1 MASPFYPLHRNT
13 LALLRRES
21 TKYMVELLTP
31 VGKSALLVF
40 LALLPIMNPFGNAA
54 IFLMMTR
61 RVSHDTRAYMAM
73 RVGWNVAAILVVSMF
88 VGSYV
93 LDFFGIS
100 LPIVRVGGGL
110 LVAANGWQLL
120 NAEDSQGPDDAMT
133 AAKNLWTP
141 EEASK
146 RAFFPLTFP
155 ITVGPGS
162 VSVAITLGASLWGSG
177 RAVAP
182 SIAGALLGVALLA
195 LTTLLCYRY
204 ADRLLE
210 RLGSTGTTVLLRFSA
225 FILLCIGV
233 QIFWD
238 GASELL
244 EPWKA

>member
-1 MASPFYPLHRNT
+1 MG
-13 LALLRRES
+13 
-21 TKYMVELLTP
+21 ELFTP
-31 VGKSALLVF
+31 VGKNALLVF

-54 IFLMMTR
+54 IFVMMTR
-61 RVSHDTRAYMAM
+61 GVSHETRTFMAM

-120 NAEDSQGPDDAMT
+120 YAEDTQGPDDAMVS
-133 AAKNLWTP
+133 AKGAWTP
-141 EEASK
+141 EEASQ

-155 ITVGPGS
+155 FTVGPGS

-177 RAVAP
+177 RGIAP
-182 SIAGALLGVALLA
+182 SIVGALIGVALLA

-204 ADRLLE
+204 ADGLLR
-210 RLGSTGTTVLLRFSA
+210 RLGSTGTMVLLRFSA

-244 EPWKA
+244 EPWKAS

>member
-1 MASPFYPLHRNT
+1 MG
-13 LALLRRES
+13 
-21 TKYMVELLTP
+21 ELFTP
-31 VGKSALLVF
+31 VGKNALLVF

-54 IFLMMTR
+54 IFVMMTR
-61 RVSHDTRAYMAM
+61 GVSNDTRRFMAM

-120 NAEDSQGPDDAMT
+120 YAEDARPDDAMT
-133 AAKNLWTP
+133 SAKDAWTP
-141 EEASK
+141 DEASQ

-155 ITVGPGS
+155 FTVGPGS

-182 SIAGALLGVALLA
+182 SIVGALVGVVLLA

-204 ADRLLE
+204 ADVLLR
-210 RLGSTGTTVLLRFSA
+210 RLGSTGTMVLLRFSA

-244 EPWKA
+244 EPWKAS

>member
-1 MASPFYPLHRNT
+1 MG
-13 LALLRRES
+13 EI
-21 TKYMVELLTP
+21 LTS
-31 VGKSALLVF
+31 VGKNALLVF

-54 IFLMMTR
+54 IFVMMTR
-61 RVSHDTRAYMAM
+61 GVSHATRNFVAM

-93 LDFFGIS
+93 LEFFGIS
-100 LPIVRVGGGL
+100 LPIVRVAGGL
-110 LVAANGWQLL
+110 VVAANGWKLL
-120 NAEDSQGPDDAMT
+120 NAEDAQPDDTMT
-133 AAKNLWTP
+133 SAKDLWTP
-141 EEASK
+141 EEASR

-155 ITVGPGS
+155 FTVGPGS

-177 RAVAP
+177 RGVAP
-182 SIAGALLGVALLA
+182 SIVGALAGVALLA

-204 ADRLLE
+204 ADGLL
-210 RLGSTGTTVLLRFSA
+210 RHLGSTGTTVLLRFSA

-244 EPWKA
+244 EPWRGPQR

>member
-1 MASPFYPLHRNT
+1 MG
-13 LALLRRES
+13 
-21 TKYMVELLTP
+21 ELLTP
-31 VGKSALLVF
+31 VGKNALLVF
-40 LALLPIMNPFGNAA
+40 LALLPIMNPFGSAA
-54 IFLMMTR
+54 IFVMMTQG
-61 RVSHDTRAYMAM
+61 VSAATRNYMAL

-120 NAEDSQGPDDAMT
+120 YAEDSPRPDDAMT
-133 AAKNLWTP
+133 SAREAWSN
-141 EEASK
+141 EEASR

-182 SIAGALLGVALLA
+182 SVAGALIGVVLLA
-195 LTTLLCYRY
+195 IATLLCYRY
-204 ADRLLE
+204 SGALLR
-210 RLGSTGTTVLLRFSA
+210 RLGSTGTMVLLRFSA

-244 EPWKA
+244 EPWKAS

>member
-1 MASPFYPLHRNT
+1 MG
-13 LALLRRES
+13 
-21 TKYMVELLTP
+21 ELLTP
-31 VGKSALLVF
+31 VGKNALLVF

-54 IFLMMTR
+54 IFVMMTR
-61 RVSHDTRAYMAM
+61 GVSPDTRRFMAM

-120 NAEDSQGPDDAMT
+120 YAEDTQGPDDTMVS
-133 AAKNLWTP
+133 AKGAWTP
-141 EEASK
+141 AEASQ

-155 ITVGPGS
+155 FTVGPGS

-177 RAVAP
+177 RGIAP
-182 SIAGALLGVALLA
+182 SIVGALIGVALLA

-204 ADRLLE
+204 ADGLLK
-210 RLGSTGTTVLLRFSA
+210 RLGTTGTMVLLRFSA

-233 QIFWD
+233 QIMWNGID
-238 GASELL
+238 ASFGLTK
-244 EPWKA
+244 PHS